1 MQVAGKAYTQ
11 ERNEMITL
19 SLDEF
24 GDFEGIKGDN
34 NPIGIAGKE
43 ASRNVLQNVYCFCQ
57 KAKW

>member
-1 MQVAGKAYTQ
+1 
-11 ERNEMITL
+11 MITL